1 MSPFTKVKM
10 SPYVEAESG
19 QNLQHECQRDTE
31 DRDHE
36 SAGEETD
43 NANRGGQTAGDKR
56 AAKRIRFI
64 NRKTTNLYF
73 DVKSMHANRYRGGK
87 NQQIC
92 RI

>member
-1 MSPFTKVKM
+1 M

-19 QNLQHECQRDTE
+19 QNLQQ
-31 DRDHE
+31 
-36 SAGEETD
+36 SAGEDTD

-87 NQQIC
+87 NQQIS
-92 RI
+92 RF

>member
-19 QNLQHECQRDTE
+19 QNLQHECQRDTQ

-56 AAKRIRFI
+56 AASQADLEAIPGERP
-64 NRKTTNLYF
+64 
-73 DVKSMHANRYRGGK
+73 RGVDA
-87 NQQIC
+87 
-92 RI
+92 

>member
-19 QNLQHECQRDTE
+19 QNLQHECQRDTQ
-31 DRDHE
+31 DRNHE
-36 SAGEETD
+36 SDGEETD
-43 NANRGGQTAGDKR
+43 YANRGGQTAGDKR
-56 AAKRIRFI
+56 AARQIRFI
-64 NRKTTNLYF
+64 NGKTKKQYF

-92 RI
+92 RF